1 MSSGSIEIYGAREHN
16 LKNIDVHIPHQALVV
31 FTGLSG
37 SGKSSLAFNT
47 LYAEGQR
54 RYLETF
60 SAYARQFIGGFTR
73 PEVDKIKGLS
83 PVVAIEQKSTNT
95 NPRST
100 VGTITELYHFIRLL
114 FARASQAFSSVTGEP
129 MVRYT
134 EEQICQLI
142 TSSYEGQS
150 ICILAPLVLGR
161 KGHYRELLE
170 SVRKAGFEFAWI
182 DGKRL
187 RLTAGLHLDRY
198 KTHDIYLQID
208 TLTIRQDQL
217 PRIQRATAL
226 ALKMGKGSLAVRS
239 SDHQQMRHYSCHLI
253 CPTSGISYPDP
264 APNFFSF
271 NSPYGACPECN
282 GIGET
287 LQLDIHR
294 IIPDF
299 SLSIRAGILSVLGT
313 RHRNLIK
320 ILEALG
326 RKYGFTLDTPLKDFS
341 EEALHILLYG
351 TEELVQ
357 VEWAEGFRPV
367 ATPYEGL
374 SRYIQSI
381 ADNEFSS
388 ASLKR
393 WAESFMTTIPCKQC
407 KGSRLRPEALNF
419 RVDNKNIHQLANMP
433 LFQLRSWFEGLPGRL
448 PPRDAAVAAEIVPE
462 IYKRLTFIQ
471 DVGLGYLELNRPV
484 STLSGGEMQRLRLAT
499 QIGSQL
505 TRVLY
510 ILDEPSIGL
519 HQRDNHRLIQALKRL
534 RDGGNTV
541 IVVEHDRDMIENA
554 DFVVD
559 LGPGAGTSG
568 GHVVA
573 CGTPEE
579 IKNHPDSLT
588 GKYLSGRLSITSPAE
603 RRPGNGHFL
612 ELIGAS
618 GNNLRNVHLRIPLG
632 TFTVVTGVSGSGK
645 SSLINDTLR
654 PALMARLYKST
665 ERALPFRSLH
675 GSEHVDKVVSVDQSP
690 IGRTPR
696 SNPATYTGLFSEIRN
711 LFTQL
716 PEARV
721 RGYKP
726 GRFSFNVKGGR
737 CEECQGAGLKTIEM
751 NFLPDVQVTCDA
763 CQGRRYNRETLEVR
777 YKGRSIADVLDMEI
791 HRALEFFENIPS
803 IARKLQTLQDIGLGY
818 LRLGQQATTLSG
830 GEAQRVK
837 LAAELMKRD
846 TSRTLYLLDEPT
858 TGLHFED
865 VRLLLNILH
874 RLVDKGNTV
883 LVIEHNMAVIR
894 NADYIV
900 DLGPEAGD
908 EGGEIVF
915 SGTPEEM
922 MHHKTG
928 HTARFL
934 KQELTTFARELV

>member
-1 MSSGSIEIYGAREHN
+1 MSSGKIEIYGAREHN
-16 LKNIDVHIPHQALVV
+16 LKNIDLYIPHQALVV

-73 PEVDKIKGLS
+73 PDVDKIKGLS

-100 VGTITELYHFIRLL
+100 VGTVTELYHFIRLL

-142 TSSYEGQS
+142 TSSFDNQS
-150 ICILAPLVLGR
+150 ISILAPLVLGR

-170 SVRKAGFEFAWI
+170 SVRKAGFEIAWI
-182 DGKRL
+182 DGKRQ
-187 RLTAGLHLDRY
+187 RLTAGLQLDRY

-208 TLTIRQDQL
+208 TLSIRQDQL
-217 PRIQRATAL
+217 SRIQRAIAL
-226 ALKMGKGSLAVRS
+226 ALKMGKGRLAVRS
-239 SDHQQMRHYSCHLI
+239 SDNQQVRHYSRHLI

-282 GIGET
+282 GLGET

-299 SLSIRAGILSVLGT
+299 SLSIRTGILSVLGF
-313 RHRNLIK
+313 RHQNLTK
-320 ILEALG
+320 ILEAVG

-341 EEALHILLYG
+341 EEALHVLLYG
-351 TEELVQ
+351 TEELIQ

-374 SRYIQSI
+374 ARFIQNI

-393 WAESFMTTIPCKQC
+393 WAESFMSTTPCKQC
-407 KGSRLRPEALNF
+407 KGSRLRPEALYF
-419 RVDNKNIHQLANMP
+419 RVDNKNIHQLATTP
-433 LFQLRSWFEGLPGRL
+433 LSELRSWFEGLPTRL
-448 PPRDAAVAAEIVPE
+448 PSRDAAVASEIVPE
-462 IYKRLTFIQ
+462 ILKRLTFIL

-499 QIGSQL
+499 QVGSQL

-519 HQRDNHRLIQALKRL
+519 HLRDNHRLIQALKRL
-534 RDGGNTV
+534 RDNGNTV
-541 IVVEHDRDMIENA
+541 IVVEHDRDMIEEA

-559 LGPGAGTSG
+559 LGPGAGTYG

-573 CGTPEE
+573 CGPPQK
-579 IKNHPDSLT
+579 IKNHSESLT
-588 GKYLSGRLSITSPAE
+588 GKYLSGKLSIPTPTK
-603 RRPGNGHFL
+603 RRPGNGHYL
-612 ELIGAS
+612 ELLGAS
-618 GNNLRNVHLRIPLG
+618 GHNLRNVDLRIPLG

-665 ERALPFRSLH
+665 ERGLPFRSLR
-675 GSEHVDKVVSVDQSP
+675 GTEHIDKVISVDQSP

-696 SNPATYTGLFSEIRN
+696 SNPATYTGVFSEIRN
-711 LFTQL
+711 LFAQL

-737 CEECQGAGLKTIEM
+737 CEECQGAGIKTIEM
-751 NFLPDVQVTCDA
+751 NFLPDVQVTCDT

-777 YKGRSIADVLDMEI
+777 YKGRSISDILEMEI
-791 HRALEFFENIPS
+791 HRAVEFFENIPS
-803 IARKLQTLQDIGLGY
+803 IARKLQTLQEIGLGY

-837 LAAELMKRD
+837 LAAELNKRD
-846 TSRTLYLLDEPT
+846 SGRTLYLLDEPT

-865 VRLLLNILH
+865 VRQLLNILH

-883 LVIEHNMAVIR
+883 LVIEHNREVIT
-894 NADYIV
+894 NADYII
-900 DLGPEAGD
+900 DLGPEAGE
-908 EGGEIVF
+908 EGGKIIF
-915 SGTPEEM
+915 AGTPEEM
-922 MHHKTG
+922 VLKGTG
-928 HTARFL
+928 YTAQFL
-934 KQELTTFARELV
+934 RQELKTFAKELI